1 MQVILL
7 KDVKAQGKKGDLIN
21 VSDGY
26 ANNFLL
32 PKGLARV
39 ATKQALNELAGQ
51 KGAEQYKKNQEELKA
66 TNIAERLKE
75 VKVKLTAKA
84 GKEGRLFGSITSK
97 DVAEALKEQFNI
109 TVDKRKIDLPDGIKS
124 CGIRE
129 VQVTLYP
136 KIVGTFKVE
145 VTEETFSDTV
155 SGMER
160 LTKEI
165 QEKLKSVIG
174 LSARIKLVAPKTIPR
189 SEGKAKRI
197 IDNRKLH

>member
-7 KDVKAQGKKGDLIN
+7 KDVKGQGKKGDLVN

-32 PKGLARV
+32 PKGFARI
-39 ATKQALNELAGQ
+39 ATKQALNELEGQ
-51 KGAEQYKKNQEELKA
+51 RGAEQYKRNQEELKA

-75 VKVKLTAKA
+75 ITVKLTAKS

-97 DVAEALKEQFNI
+97 DVAQALEEQFDI
-109 TVDKRKIDLPDGIKS
+109 KVDKRKIDLPDGIKN

-136 KIVGTFKVE
+136 KIIGTFKVE
-145 VTEETFSDTV
+145 ITE
-155 SGMER
+155 
-160 LTKEI
+160 
-165 QEKLKSVIG
+165 
-174 LSARIKLVAPKTIPR
+174 A
-189 SEGKAKRI
+189 
-197 IDNRKLH
+197 